1 MNAIAYLTMQ
11 AQGLPAAV
19 RRRIDDLT
27 EEQFVWR
34 PTPRSNH
41 VGFIAW
47 HCLRACD
54 MQLGRVRGVTADHE
68 VWQNSGFR
76 ERTGY
81 DPRGL
86 GTRGLGIGT
95 GFSLAMVD
103 AVPVTKE
110 LVTTYADA
118 VSAAYIAQLSTM
130 QDGDLDAPLA
140 VPAGSAPAQ
149 AVNALEVAFRQFY
162 QHMGECDYLRG
173 LIGIPDPTMPQ
184 EE

>member
-1 MNAIAYLTMQ
+1 MNATEYITVQ
-11 AQGLPAAV
+11 AEAMPAAV
-19 RRRIDDLT
+19 KRRLDGLT
-27 EEQFVWR
+27 AEQFLWR

-41 VGFIAW
+41 VGFVMW

-54 MQLGRVRGVTADHE
+54 WQLGRVRGVTADDE
-68 VWQNSGFR
+68 AWQTGGFR

-86 GTRGLGIGT
+86 GSRGLGIGT
-95 GFSLAMVD
+95 GFTLAMVD
-103 AVPVTKE
+103 AVPVTME
-110 LVTTYADA
+110 LITDYTAAVAEAYVSHLASMTDA
-118 VSAAYIAQLSTM
+118 
-130 QDGDLDAPLA
+130 DLDAVIATPSGAAPVLA
-140 VPAGSAPAQ
+140 A
-149 AVNALEVAFRQFY
+149 NAIEVALRQFS